1 MTAKTAKTRKAK
13 GTRLEIKVAEAY
25 RDYGIDK
32 TARRMPLSG
41 AMSHFKSDIY
51 KRNDDEWV
59 DECKNHET
67 IKLAKFWEQTTDQS
81 RLKTPV
87 LHISSN
93 YRPVITAL
101 TQADFEQLA
110 EAVGLESFNI
120 IDIND
125 KKRWNFWAFA
135 EQCTDL
141 YVQATVVYCTIPD
154 EALVLMTLHTYMKL
168 RQADMALQDAK

>member
-1 MTAKTAKTRKAK
+1 MVAKTAKTRKAK
-13 GTRLEIKVAEAY
+13 GTRLENDVAEAY
-25 RDYGIDK
+25 RDFNIDK

-51 KRNDDEWV
+51 KRYDDAWV

-67 IKLAKFWEQTTDQS
+67 INLRKFWQQTIDQS

-93 YRPVITAL
+93 YRPIITVLA
-101 TQADFEQLA
+101 QADFEQTA
-110 EAVGLESFNI
+110 AANGIKRFNV

-135 EQCTDL
+135 SQCTDL
-141 YVQATVVYCTIPD
+141 EVEATVVYCTIPD
-154 EALVLMTLHTYMKL
+154 ESLVLMTMKTYMKI
-168 RQADMALQDAK
+168 RVEDNALQNS

>member
-1 MTAKTAKTRKAK
+1 MVAKTAKTRKAK
-13 GTRLEIKVAEAY
+13 GTRLENDVAAAY
-25 RDYGIDK
+25 RTYGIDE

-41 AMSHFKSDIY
+41 AMAHFKSDIY
-51 KRNDDEWV
+51 KRNDYEWV
-59 DECKNHET
+59 DECKNHEA
-67 IKLAKFWEQTTDQS
+67 INLRKFWEQTLEQS

-93 YRPVITAL
+93 YRPIITAL

-110 EAVGLESFNI
+110 EANGLARFRV
-120 IDIND
+120 IDINA

-141 YVQATVVYCTIPD
+141 HVEATVVYCTIPD
-154 EALVLMTLHTYMKL
+154 EALVLMTLPTYMKL
-168 RQADMALQDAK
+168 RVEDRALQVK

>member
-1 MTAKTAKTRKAK
+1 MVARTAATRKAK
-13 GTRLEIKVAEAY
+13 GTRLENAVAAAY
-25 RDYGIDK
+25 RTWGIDE

-51 KRNDDEWV
+51 KRNDYEWV
-59 DECKNHET
+59 DECKNHES
-67 IKLAKFWEQTTDQS
+67 INVKRFWEQTIAQS
-81 RLKTPV
+81 TLKTPV

-93 YRPVITAL
+93 FRPIITVL

-110 EAVGLESFNI
+110 EANGFERFNI
-120 IDIND
+120 IDINE

-141 YVQATVVYCTIPD
+141 SIQATVVYCTITD
-154 EALVLMTLHTYMKL
+154 EALVLMTMSTYMKL
-168 RQADMALQDAK
+168 RVEDMALQKK

>member
-1 MTAKTAKTRKAK
+1 MVARTAATRKAK
-13 GTRLEIKVAEAY
+13 GTRLENDVAAAY
-25 RDYGIDK
+25 RSYGIDD

-41 AMSHFKSDIY
+41 AISHFKSDIY
-51 KRNDDEWV
+51 KRNDYEWV

-67 IKLAKFWEQTTDQS
+67 INLNKFWQQTIDQS

-93 YRPVITAL
+93 YRPIITVL
-101 TQADFEQLA
+101 TQADFEQLTKA
-110 EAVGLESFNI
+110 GGESRFNV

-135 EQCTDL
+135 AQCTDL
-141 YVQATVVYCTIPD
+141 QLEATVVYCTIPD
-154 EALVLMTLHTYMKL
+154 EALVLMTMPTYMKL
-168 RQADMALQDAK
+168 RIEDMALQTK